1 MEEHQWWFPNIVLVD
16 HPLHNREYQ
25 ARATSSLHQSPQTP
39 MRARAQVRD
48 LYWTFRNFRARV
60 ADFLRYRRVTANMD
74 ERFPDAT
81 PDDLARAD
89 GLCIICREDL
99 GGAGGRAKR
108 LPCNHVFHLHC
119 LRCARAFSLRAYSP
133 ERCLHRQQCHGRHL
147 EVSRCSRRVPRR
159 TQRRLDGD
167 ATLRSGFGIEKL
179 GLSMCW

>member
-1 MEEHQWWFPNIVLVD
+1 MSTLIHRGPCLDKMVHVQL
-16 HPLHNREYQ
+16 
-25 ARATSSLHQSPQTP
+25 
-39 MRARAQVRD
+39 RD

-119 LRCARAFSLRAYSP
+119 LRCAHVACMPA
-133 ERCLHRQQCHGRHL
+133 CLKTYWQ
-147 EVSRCSRRVPRR
+147 
-159 TQRRLDGD
+159 
-167 ATLRSGFGIEKL
+167 
-179 GLSMCW
+179 

>member
-1 MEEHQWWFPNIVLVD
+1 MNQVTADVSTYSAYALAGQVEV
-16 HPLHNREYQ
+16 RS
-25 ARATSSLHQSPQTP
+25 TSRSTSQLP
-39 MRARAQVRD
+39 RLARAQVRD

-99 GGAGGRAKR
+99 GGPGGRAKR

-119 LRCARAFSLRAYSP
+119 LRCVPALSSICLPKHAVLQTRGRAV
-133 ERCLHRQQCHGRHL
+133 EC
-147 EVSRCSRRVPRR
+147 
-159 TQRRLDGD
+159 
-167 ATLRSGFGIEKL
+167 
-179 GLSMCW
+179 